1 MANQRYLK
9 VVMQDRSTDL
19 EFRTAGSADFYR
31 RTKTA
36 VRPGH
41 RNKVLSRTVSA
52 AVTFAWL
59 LIPALMCSSAFGQ
72 GLDVQREV
80 PEVPESMA
88 MATPTVVLLSRL
100 GKTSEAKEID
110 AEAMAPYSQRIE
122 GTDVVFEMVPVP
134 GGEFLMGSPDSEPG
148 RNADEGPQH
157 RVRVEPFW
165 MGKYEVTWGEFDLWA
180 KTTRN
185 DQEVDSSDAVLS
197 ANELIDAISRPTEP
211 FSDLT
216 FGMGRKGFPA
226 ICMTQLAA
234 KCYCKWL
241 SVKTG
246 HYYRLPTEAEW
257 EYACRAGT
265 TTAYSFGDDPDQLDN
280 YGWSFF
286 NGDDHYHEVGQL
298 KPNPWGLFDMHG
310 NVSEWVLDGYTADYT
325 GRVKS
330 GTALINPFNPPTTAY
345 SRVTRGGSWDDDPE
359 GLRCAA
365 RKASQ
370 PSWSKDDPRE
380 PQSIW
385 YHTAMNCP
393 GFRLV
398 RPLRV
403 PTKEE
408 SAPYEPDWTK
418 IKAYEQR
425 QTTTYQ

>member
-1 MANQRYLK
+1 MR
-9 VVMQDRSTDL
+9 DRSHELDL
-19 EFRTAGSADFYR
+19 RWVGLAHSYRRMKLLARRGDGNVVFPRGVSAWFILVGLLISSLTSSSVLAQSHGDSREATADAGSI
-31 RTKTA
+31 
-36 VRPGH
+36 
-41 RNKVLSRTVSA
+41 S
-52 AVTFAWL
+52 
-59 LIPALMCSSAFGQ
+59 
-72 GLDVQREV
+72 
-80 PEVPESMA
+80 

-100 GKTSEAKEID
+100 VQSSDAKQID
-110 AEAMAPYSQRIE
+110 AEAMTPYSQGIE
-122 GTDVVFEMVPVP
+122 GTDVVFEMVPIP

-157 RVRVEPFW
+157 RVRLEPFW

-180 KTTRN
+180 KTNRK
-185 DQEVDSSDAVLS
+185 DQKADSSDAALS

-265 TTAYSFGDDPDQLDN
+265 TTAYSFGDDPDQLDD

-310 NVSEWVLDGYTADYT
+310 NVSEWVLDGYTEDYSS
-325 GRVKS
+325 RVKN
-330 GTALINPFNPPTTAY
+330 GTARINPFNPPTTIY

-365 RKASQ
+365 RKASR

-408 SAPYEPDWTK
+408 STPYEPDWTT